1 MGVSGVSPRVNGTAM
16 EAVSPTLYADAGQPS
31 AKSGEAR
38 YSAGGIKMRG
48 QPLVVQT
55 VADINAITGH
65 VQTGQLMWGRTH
77 TGTLLF
83 WIKGSSTQTVL
94 RGTNGKAITNV
105 TEALARAKELI
116 RNAAVPR
123 LRDLGAPAALPSM
136 GGPDTSEL
144 TIDLE
149 RSAEA
154 GGVNRRGGTGREALG
169 LVLRGEPGSALTC
182 AEALARAQG
191 LGVPV
196 RVVNDN
202 DKSGLGATNVRLSA
216 NITLKNNEAG
226 GRQYANITV
235 SRSTGYDPD
244 GTSYSMP
251 AGASAAF
258 KRGYATVESQIG
270 GARLNAITQ
279 NLSSGAVAVGSRAQS
294 RAPAPRPTSALSP
307 TRRANQQP
315 GLTTPTPSAAV
326 TRASDRPSLK
336 QVASGRLPTGVAD
349 MATALGVNART
360 VRKVMDSL
368 GGNFDTQ
375 SAISYLQKDHG
386 LSLQK
391 ATSLVGAVRS
401 AQNQSTRDVGATI
414 KAAAARTDATGASS
428 PQFTEQD
435 WAQVSTALKAQPKV
449 DNGAARLLTRLL
461 SDPRFVK
468 NGQSTISA
476 RPQIERYLRSIGG
489 SPGQAGQPTASAP
502 WQPENP
508 TQSNAG
514 FARLV
519 ARTGQGQQE
528 AVRVGVVDDFHQTV
542 PAANQLNTDAVV
554 RLPASSRRQNG
565 AKTDRG
571 GQHGSLV
578 TATST
583 AGAGKWLRAQV
594 GPAGSLSAVVNS
606 IDAMARSGVRVINC
620 SFVFENLQ
628 SAMTMRKVIDR
639 YPNVLFVVS
648 AGNGNVSAEGYSV
661 GANLRDSA
669 LGQSLLANRRNVLY
683 VGNTT
688 STGQIASTSSYGT
701 PGPHLYALGTDLV
714 APDGR
719 NRYKD
724 FNGASASAPAV
735 ARAVGQ
741 MLFLD
746 PKMSVAGAR
755 QVVMQTARSVKQEAP
770 HALAGQSVAVL
781 DAKAAT
787 TVAALTGLVRGGSA
801 SSLAQAADQLKLGA
815 EQRARL
821 LPLASRALTAK
832 AGATP
837 ATNNISSGAQNTRPP
852 NTARAS
858 ATGDPTTDALF
869 SDAPSRVTYP
879 DGAMQQ
885 GKASAVQIKRLTG
898 GLDNTMVEVRDAP
911 MGSVVLKVVKQRGGG
926 ELTLSINNG
935 TMELV
940 SERNVWRLKN
950 DAASP
955 AQATLPRAIAI
966 AAAQAQALGLERFS
980 VTVQEGGA
988 GAHVRLADLGFNN
1001 IKNEWS
1007 LQASMPRRYFVNG
1020 SQPNDI
1026 TAMRASAEGRTWW
1039 RENGQLAKK
1048 LTFDLTPGSTSWQ
1061 TLQAYLRTHNIRLP
1075 AGTTLPQADPK

>member
-1 MGVSGVSPRVNGTAM
+1 MGASGVSLGCGAGVNATATK
-16 EAVSPTLYADAGQPS
+16 AVAATLFADAKLPVQDTGD
-31 AKSGEAR
+31 AR
-38 YSAGGIKMRG
+38 YSVGGLKMRG
-48 QPLVVQT
+48 QALLVQT
-55 VADINAITGH
+55 VAGINANTGH
-65 VQTGQLMWGRTH
+65 VQMGEVMWGRTH
-77 TGTLLF
+77 TGKLLF
-83 WIKGSSTQTVL
+83 WINGSGTQTVL
-94 RGTNGKAITNV
+94 RGANGRPITNT

-116 RNAAVPR
+116 RHAAVPQ
-123 LRDLGAPAALPSM
+123 LRDLGAPAELPSF
-136 GGPDTSEL
+136 GKPS
-144 TIDLE
+144 
-149 RSAEA
+149 SAELSINLEQSA
-154 GGVNRRGGTGREALG
+154 VTGGVNQRGGTGRAVLG
-169 LVLRGEPGSALTC
+169 LARRGERGSALTC
-182 AEALARAQG
+182 DEVLARAEG

-196 RVVNDN
+196 QVINSNV
-202 DKSGLGATNVRLSA
+202 GLGAANARMSA
-216 NITLKNNEAG
+216 YITLKNNEAG

-258 KRGYATVESQIG
+258 KRGYTTVESQIG
-270 GARLNAITQ
+270 SARLGAITQ
-279 NLSSGAVAVGSRAQS
+279 SLSSGVVAVGARAQS
-294 RAPAPRPTSALSP
+294 RAPAPRSTSALGP
-307 TRRANQQP
+307 LRRANQPP
-315 GLTTPTPSAAV
+315 GSTTPTTSPAV
-326 TRASDRPSLK
+326 PLARGRPSLK
-336 QVASGRLPTGVAD
+336 QVTSGRLPTGVAD
-349 MATALGVNART
+349 MAAALGVNART
-360 VRKVMDSL
+360 ARKVVDSL

-391 ATSLVGAVRS
+391 ATSLVKAVRS

-414 KAAAARTDATGASS
+414 NAAAVRTDAAGASTV
-428 PQFTEQD
+428 QFTQQD
-435 WAQVSTALKAQPKV
+435 WAQVSTALKAQPKL

-461 SDPRFVK
+461 TDPRFVK
-468 NGQSTISA
+468 NGQSTIET
-476 RPQIERYLRSIGG
+476 RPEIERYLRSVGG
-489 SPGQAGQPTASAP
+489 SPGPAAQPAAGAP

-508 TQSNAG
+508 TETNAG

-519 ARTGQGQQE
+519 ARTRRGQQE
-528 AVRVGVVDDFHQTV
+528 AVRVGVVDDFHQTAS
-542 PAANQLNTDAVV
+542 AANQLNTDAVV
-554 RLPASSRRQNG
+554 PLGASARRQNG
-565 AKTDRG
+565 AITDRG
-571 GQHGSLV
+571 GQHGNLV

-594 GPAGSLSAVVNS
+594 GPAGSLTAVVNS
-606 IDAMARSGVRVINC
+606 IETMARSGVRVINC
-620 SFVFENLQ
+620 SFIFENLQ
-628 SAMTMRKVIDR
+628 SALGLRKVIDR
-639 YPNVLFVVS
+639 YPNVLFVMS

-683 VGNTT
+683 AGNAT
-688 STGQIASTSSYGT
+688 STGQIASTSSYGA
-701 PGPHLYALGTDLV
+701 PGAHLFALGTDVV

-724 FNGASASAPAV
+724 FNGASAAAPALT
-735 ARAVGQ
+735 RAVGQ

-781 DAKAAT
+781 DAQAAT

-801 SSLAQAADQLKLGA
+801 SSLARAADQLKLGA
-815 EQRARL
+815 AQRARL
-821 LPLASRALTAK
+821 LPLAARALTAK
-832 AGATP
+832 GATTL
-837 ATNNISSGAQNTRPP
+837 ATDNISNGAQNTRPP

-858 ATGDPTTDALF
+858 ATGDPTTDTLF
-869 SDAPSRVTYP
+869 SDAPLRVTYP
-879 DGAMQQ
+879 NGAMQE

-898 GLDNTMVEVRDAP
+898 GLDHTMVEVRAAQ
-911 MGSVVLKVVKQRGGG
+911 MGGVVLNVVKQRGGG
-926 ELTLSINNG
+926 ELTLWIVNG
-935 TMELV
+935 TMKLL

-955 AQATLPRAIAI
+955 AQATLPRAVAI

-980 VTVQEGGA
+980 VQVQQGGA

-1007 LQASMPRRYFVNG
+1007 LQASMPSRYFVNG
-1020 SQPNDI
+1020 SQPDDI

-1039 RENGQLAKK
+1039 SENGKLANS
-1048 LTFDLTPGSTSWQ
+1048 LTFDLSPGSTSWQ
-1061 TLQAYLRTHNIRLP
+1061 TLKAYLRENNIRLP
-1075 AGTTLPQADPK
+1075 PGVTLPSEP